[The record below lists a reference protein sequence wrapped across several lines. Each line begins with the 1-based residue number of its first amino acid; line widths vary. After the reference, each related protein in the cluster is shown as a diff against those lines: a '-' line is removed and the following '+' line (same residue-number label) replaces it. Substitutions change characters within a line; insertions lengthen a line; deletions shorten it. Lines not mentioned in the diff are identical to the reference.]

1 MEIRNANAYGPSE
14 TLAPLRRPRR
24 APYELFER
32 GIRDFPSPGIAGDSA
47 EVTRE
52 EIRKLS
58 PWPARGR
65 LGGGDGVDPR

>member
-24 APYELFER
+24 VPYELFER
-32 GIRDFPSPGIAGDSA
+32 GIRDFPSPGIAAGSA
-47 EVTRE
+47 EVTWE
-52 EIRKLS
+52 EIRKPS

-65 LGGGDGVDPR
+65 LGGADGVDPR